1 MVTRDEYLEKTKGY
15 KRPAINFNKRDDFR
29 EFAGSGMGQNYHKMM
44 DLQRQAPT
52 FQKNDPRIDDLKQRR
67 RQFNRY
73 DKYNAGSIFGKTPQE
88 MQKDYRFESNELRNR
103 AKPVYNQMYP
113 LSNLAM
119 DVGDKGG
126 IWGSLIHAAVNRGKK
141 KAKVPID
148 TVSDAISETGKGFWG
163 DLKEMGSD
171 IFEGIGIGGA
181 VPRDEATEEV
191 LTNYA
196 EKTFPGEITDE
207 SVEKIVVDPRPH
219 EGIPYLTDE
228 AAAIQREFN
237 TNPYFRDLAG
247 ENVVLPFEKD
257 RRGHPHLETYTPDKG
272 PSLGTA
278 SPHDF
283 SEGIKVPPWLT
294 DPSLPMPEEL
304 TEGEYIPGQYYDEV
318 IEEEAPPPII
328 PFDDTGRESGI
339 RGLHRYIKPNKYEDE
354 FRAYIE
360 SGGEFMPYHQFE
372 RMYEKIYQGKPH
384 ALHSSYR

>member
-1 MVTRDEYLEKTKGY
+1 MVDAREKYIASLAPRK
-15 KRPAINFNKRDDFR
+15 KRTHPARSAQALNTSG
-29 EFAGSGMGQNYHKMM
+29 AGIVHRQMM
-44 DLQRQAPT
+44 DLQRQSNLNKADT
-52 FQKNDPRIDDLKQRR
+52 ARLKDLR
-67 RQFNRY
+67 
-73 DKYNAGSIFGKTPQE
+73 
-88 MQKDYRFESNELRNR
+88 KDWNRNR
-103 AKPVYNQMYP
+103 KYTDAGMTIAGASNQLDAQKYFRDTTSDFRDTNREAYGKMYP

-119 DVGDKGG
+119 DVGEKGG

-283 SEGIKVPPWLT
+283 SEGIEVPPWLT

>member
-1 MVTRDEYLEKTKGY
+1 MVDEREKYIASLAPRK
-15 KRPAINFNKRDDFR
+15 KRTHPARSAQALNTSG
-29 EFAGSGMGQNYHKMM
+29 AGIVHRQMM
-44 DLQRQAPT
+44 DLQRQSNLNKADT
-52 FQKNDPRIDDLKQRR
+52 ARLKDLRR
-67 RQFNRY
+67 DWN
-73 DKYNAGSIFGKTPQE
+73 
-88 MQKDYRFESNELRNR
+88 RNR
-103 AKPVYNQMYP
+103 KYTDAGMTIAGASNQLDAQKYFRDTTSDFRDTNREAYGKMYP
-113 LSNLAM
+113 FSNLAM
-119 DVGDKGG
+119 DVGEKGG

-283 SEGIKVPPWLT
+283 SEGIEVPPWLT

>member
-1 MVTRDEYLEKTKGY
+1 MVDEREKYIASLAPRK
-15 KRPAINFNKRDDFR
+15 KRTHPARSAQALNTSG
-29 EFAGSGMGQNYHKMM
+29 AGIVHRQMM
-44 DLQRQAPT
+44 DLQRQSNLNKADT
-52 FQKNDPRIDDLKQRR
+52 ARLKDLR
-67 RQFNRY
+67 
-73 DKYNAGSIFGKTPQE
+73 
-88 MQKDYRFESNELRNR
+88 KDWNRNR
-103 AKPVYNQMYP
+103 KYTDAGMTIAGASNQLDAQKYFRDTTSDFRDTNREAYGKMYP

-119 DVGDKGG
+119 DVGEKGG